1 MSRAEVKAARAIIT
15 REQWLAAFERVLI
28 NARKDG
34 EYDVNRVP
42 VRDPVTMDKIAPVI
56 AWQQFRELF
65 TWLQGQHVGM
75 IGPTGLGKTTLALQL
90 LDIRK
95 YVIAIGTKPE
105 DPVLSSLQETQQYRR
120 MNHWRNWAP
129 ELVPKRLLWPDS
141 RSLYSASKQRKEIR
155 TAIAEAY
162 EQGRWCIFIDEFWY
176 FIHLL
181 GMELEARTLLLQ
193 ARAMLMSML
202 MLTQRPAFVPLEL
215 YDQSTHLFFWRDND
229 ERNLKRI
236 GGINY
241 RSSAIVR
248 DIVSRLDDFQ
258 VLYVNRSPRGGMYR
272 FTPPEIYTPGY
283 MAK

>member
-1 MSRAEVKAARAIIT
+1 MT
-15 REQWLAAFERVLI
+15 DLAAAIERVLT
-28 NARKDG
+28 NARNDG
-34 EYDVNRVP
+34 ERMNSRRGVP
-42 VRDPVTMDKIAPVI
+42 VRDRAGIDIIAPLVE
-56 AWQQFRELF
+56 WNQFRTSF
-65 TWLQGQHVGM
+65 NWHQGQHVGM

-105 DPVLSSLQETQQYRR
+105 DPVLSSLQKTQQYRR
-120 MNHWRNWAP
+120 MNTWKNWAP
-129 ELVPKRLLWPDS
+129 ELVPKRLLWPNS
-141 RSLYSASKQRKEIR
+141 RSLYSAPTQRKEIQQ
-155 TAIAEAY
+155 AVSEAY

-181 GMELEARTLLLQ
+181 GLELEARTLLLQ
-193 ARAMLMSML
+193 ARAMLISML

-229 ERNLKRI
+229 ERNLRRI

-248 DIVSRLDDFQ
+248 DIVSQLDDFQ

-272 FTPPEIYTPGY
+272 FTPPEIETSD
-283 MAK
+283 